1 MHHLHSRGSQ
11 LITLAIVLTW
21 IAGSLGVGLLLG
33 RSIML
38 ADRREGALVVAEP
51 ATQ

>member
-1 MHHLHSRGSQ
+1 MV
-11 LITLAIVLTW
+11 TLAIVLAW
-21 IAGSLGVGLLLG
+21 IVGSLGVGLLLG

-38 ADRREGALVVAEP
+38 ADRREGALAVVEP

>member
-1 MHHLHSRGSQ
+1 MIVL
-11 LITLAIVLTW
+11 TVVLTW
-21 IAGSLGVGLLLG
+21 IVGSLGVGLLLG

-38 ADRREGALVVAEP
+38 ADRREGALIVAEP